1 MFNGLTHL
9 PSAYSEQISISVLTL
24 LLFICLA
31 VNNRGVKWDQIFL
44 GVGSDEAIDMI
55 MRIFCAPGKD
65 AILITPPTYGMYT
78 VCAKVKDRWRKVGN
92 DCSASVDADVL

>member
-1 MFNGLTHL
+1 M
-9 PSAYSEQISISVLTL
+9 
-24 LLFICLA
+24 A
-31 VNNRGVKWDQIFL
+31 VNDRGVKWDQIFL

-78 VCAKVKDRWRKVGN
+78 VCAKVKDRWCKIGIS
-92 DCSASVDADVL
+92 CSASVDAYVLKELHSSDASLFPCKEAHAIAWG